1 MRVDIQAP
9 DAGKHS
15 MQEAGIAKGRPPKT
29 RSHALKSIIGSGKT
43 LIVAPLIAG
52 CYQSSTLI
60 ATGQYLAAI
69 KCAGAAG
76 LAFLLLAV
84 FLELADAFVGLVW
97 KRQTVDKMDS
107 EKS

>member
-1 MRVDIQAP
+1 MRGNIQARG
-9 DAGKHS
+9 AGGQHLKEIKRAS
-15 MQEAGIAKGRPPKT
+15 RQPAKT

-69 KCAGAAG
+69 KCASAAG
-76 LAFLLLAV
+76 FAFILLAV
-84 FLELADAFVGLVW
+84 SLELADALVDFVW
-97 KRQTVDKMDS
+97 KRQAVAKTKGQS
-107 EKS
+107 P